1 MKRTTAIFCL
11 LFLFGA
17 RLLSALNGTEG
28 DSTKGKYP
36 ITDPRNPNCPCHKY
50 QAEADKEYA
59 RLLRKP
65 GEEEVTRVANA
76 NTFGDTRKVRKVRSA
91 KRSFG
96 HGRGNKPKAP
106 KKKCFR
112 DRLSRCFHF

>member
-1 MKRTTAIFCL
+1 MRTRFSNSVLCFL
-11 LFLFGA
+11 LFGA
-17 RLLSALNGTEG
+17 HLLCASNGLET

-59 RLLRKP
+59 KLLQKGGQHGNLEVKGEAFAGTKKP
-65 GEEEVTRVANA
+65 GKLRNHKWYWGTTR
-76 NTFGDTRKVRKVRSA
+76 THKA
-91 KRSFG
+91 KQ
-96 HGRGNKPKAP
+96 P
-106 KKKCFR
+106 KKKGFR